1 MFLETIRKKK
11 VMISNKYFR
20 YLYCF
25 IITSSVVADVNASE
39 KHPAHYAYVPY
50 SRMLAIQKIVNQE
63 PLEWLRLPCT
73 RLSYR
78 GITVNNTPEKLLL
91 LKSEKSQLNNCV
103 LSALIAGRKRSRT
116 RGLFKIQPQQTSNK

>member
-1 MFLETIRKKK
+1 MAQNKHFLYR
-11 VMISNKYFR
+11 F
-20 YLYCF
+20 L
-25 IITSSVVADVNASE
+25 ITSGVVAAVNASE
-39 KHPAHYAYVPY
+39 KHPAHYACLPH

-63 PLEWLRLPCT
+63 PLEWLRLPST

-91 LKSEKSQLNNCV
+91 LNSEKSQLNDCV